1 MKPLATSSVMG
12 CCALAGLLF
21 SMPAAAQGLQEK
33 LAGTWIVESVVNEQ
47 DGKRIEP
54 FGPNPKG
61 YFIFTRDGHYSFQ
74 IVRPDR
80 IKFAANNKN
89 RGTAEENRQA
99 MEGTVTVFGT
109 YKVANE
115 QDGTI
120 HLHVVGSNYPNWD
133 GTDQVRKASVN
144 GDEMLYTNPAGAIG
158 GNVVQKLRRAK

>member
-1 MKPLATSSVMG
+1 MKPSNLSELTAL
-12 CCALAGLLF
+12 CALAGLLF
-21 SMPAAAQGLQEK
+21 ALPAAAQSLQEK

-47 DGKRIEP
+47 DGTRIEP

-61 YFIFTRDGHYSFQ
+61 YFIFTPDGHYSLQ

-80 IKFAANNKN
+80 MKFAANNKN
-89 RGTAEENRQA
+89 KGTDEENRKA
-99 MEGTVTVFGT
+99 IEGTVTVFGT

-120 HLHVVGSNYPNWD
+120 HLHVIGSNYPNWD
-133 GTDQVRKASVN
+133 GTNQVRKVSVK